1 MKPKFNQIRAEN
13 YRYHSS
19 SLMLSKFGLDPNDW
33 KNQPYTFFKSRF
45 YIEASSAVIYLFL
58 RIGVS
63 ANTTT
68 ILYLLFGF
76 LGCLI
81 IAFGAT
87 PLLYLGLLL
96 VFVKSVFDWADGPIA
111 RWGQQESLK
120 GHILDLYGARFN
132 SLCFVS
138 SLGLYSYESTDD
150 VFFLYSLIG
159 YGFACSNIMTH
170 YASDQLLRGLLKRK
184 FKCHPSE
191 DNEDLKISSGLAHLP
206 KTKLS
211 ALVRKLAFFQY
222 ILDDRA
228 RSVDLLLLI
237 IIFEQTILSVAIIP
251 YAFLFMV
258 IKQILYFLIDWV
270 IFYKGSWMN
279 NFEVN
284 NDDE

>member
-1 MKPKFNQIRAEN
+1 
-13 YRYHSS
+13 
-19 SLMLSKFGLDPNDW
+19 MLSKFGLDPNNW
-33 KNQPYTFFKSRF
+33 KHQPYTFLKTRF
-45 YIEASSAVIYLFL
+45 YIEASSAIIYLFL

-68 ILYLLFGF
+68 FLYLLSGF
-76 LGCLI
+76 LGCLL
-81 IAFGAT
+81 IAVGSV
-87 PLLYLGLLL
+87 PLLYLGILL

-111 RWGQQESLK
+111 RWEQQESLK
-120 GHILDLYGARFN
+120 GHILDLYGAKFN

-138 SLGLYSYESTDD
+138 SLGLYSYQSTDD
-150 VFFLYSLIG
+150 VVFLYFLIG
-159 YGFACSNIMTH
+159 YGFVCSNIMTS
-170 YASDQLLRGLLKRK
+170 YASDQLLRSLLNRK
-184 FKCHPSE
+184 VRFFSSS

>member
-1 MKPKFNQIRAEN
+1 MKPNFNQIRAEN

-19 SLMLSKFGLDPNDW
+19 TLMLSKFSLDRSNW
-33 KNQPYTFFKSRF
+33 KNQPYTFLKSRF
-45 YIEASSAVIYLFL
+45 YIEASSAIIYLFL
-58 RIGVS
+58 RTGVS

-81 IAFGAT
+81 IAFGSS

-111 RWGQQESLK
+111 RWEQQESLK

-138 SLGLYSYESTDD
+138 SLGLYSYQSTDD
-150 VFFLYSLIG
+150 IFFLYLLIG
-159 YGFACSNIMTH
+159 YGFACSNLMTY
-170 YASDQLLRGLLKRK
+170 YASDQLLRSLLKQKVR
-184 FKCHPSE
+184 CHASE

-206 KTKLS
+206 ISKVSGLI
-211 ALVRKLAFFQY
+211 RKFTFLQY

-228 RSVDLLLLI
+228 RSVDFLLLI

-251 YAFLFMV
+251 YAFLFMA
-258 IKQILYFLIDWV
+258 IKQILYFLIDWF

-279 NFEVN
+279 NFEAN
-284 NDDE
+284 NDAE

>member
-1 MKPKFNQIRAEN
+1 MKPNFNQIRAEN

-19 SLMLSKFGLDPNDW
+19 TLMLSKFSLDPNNW
-33 KNQPYTFFKSRF
+33 KNQPYTFLKSRF
-45 YIEASSAVIYLFL
+45 YIEASSAIIYLFL

-81 IAFGAT
+81 IAFGSS

-111 RWGQQESLK
+111 RWEQQESLK

-138 SLGLYSYESTDD
+138 SLGLYSYQSTDD
-150 VFFLYSLIG
+150 IFFLYLLIG
-159 YGFACSNIMTH
+159 YGFACSNLMTY
-170 YASDQLLRGLLKRK
+170 YASDQLLRSLLKQKVR
-184 FKCHPSE
+184 CHASE

-206 KTKLS
+206 ISKVSGLI
-211 ALVRKLAFFQY
+211 RKFTFLQY

-228 RSVDLLLLI
+228 RSVDFLLLI
-237 IIFEQTILSVAIIP
+237 IIFEQTILSVAVIP
-251 YAFLFMV
+251 YAFLFMA
-258 IKQILYFLIDWV
+258 IKQILYFLIDWF

-279 NFEVN
+279 NFEAN
-284 NDDE
+284 NDAE